1 MTDVEILM
9 KNGCTK
15 TEAENHLKNGSTIF
29 TDFEENFT
37 QYMDEWGVDEEE
49 REEYKQMIEGKKILP
64 DWGIVK
70 DAGKVYY
77 IAYCL

>member
-15 TEAENHLKNGSTIF
+15 TEAEKHLKNGSTIF

-49 REEYKQMIEGKKILP
+49 REEYKQMIEGKNSLP

>member
-1 MTDVEILM
+1 
-9 KNGCTK
+9 
-15 TEAENHLKNGSTIF
+15 
-29 TDFEENFT
+29 
-37 QYMDEWGVDEEE
+37 MDEWGVDEEE

-77 IAYCL
+77 LSLIHI

>member
-15 TEAENHLKNGSTIF
+15 TEAEKHLKNG
-29 TDFEENFT
+29 
-37 QYMDEWGVDEEE
+37 
-49 REEYKQMIEGKKILP
+49 KQMIEGKKILP

>member
-1 MTDVEILM
+1 MTDVEIRR
-9 KNGCTK
+9 KNEGTK
-15 TEAENHLKNGSTIF
+15 TEAEKHFKNGSTIF

>member
-15 TEAENHLKNGSTIF
+15 TEAEKHLKNGSTIF

-64 DWGIVK
+64 GWGIVK

>member
-9 KNGCTK
+9 KDGRTK
-15 TEAENHLKNGSTIF
+15 LEAEKHLKNGTVIF
-29 TDFEENFT
+29 TDFKENFS

-70 DAGKVYY
+70 DAEKVFY